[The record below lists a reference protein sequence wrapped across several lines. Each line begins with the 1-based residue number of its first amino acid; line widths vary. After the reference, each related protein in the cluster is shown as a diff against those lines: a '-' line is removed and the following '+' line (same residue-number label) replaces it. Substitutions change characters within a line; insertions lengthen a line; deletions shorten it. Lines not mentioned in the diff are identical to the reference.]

1 MENKKTYATM
11 AFWAENAAL
20 IVNAKSGRIQ
30 MKIQDKDG
38 VRESA
43 AILLD
48 KTNVRTLMG
57 YLRAM
62 YRSL

>member
-1 MENKKTYATM
+1 M

-20 IVNAKSGRIQ
+20 IVNAKSGCIQ

-43 AILLD
+43 TILLD